1 MSKTIEDSCLEAAE
15 ALRKIAKSYF
25 KLAKLESKF
34 EEHYN
39 QEGARALRLANWYF
53 NRSKANAKFT
63 PSKDATRT
71 SHQQPLRGI
80 PGGKE

>member
-1 MSKTIEDSCLEAAE
+1 MEKTIEDSCLEAAE

-53 NRSKANAKFT
+53 NRSKTDDKFRAETDGTGTGNPNPLGAIPTAK
-63 PSKDATRT
+63 R
-71 SHQQPLRGI
+71 
-80 PGGKE
+80 